1 LHHHLA
7 LGSGFAEVEHS
18 KAKRQYDEVY
28 HLRCILVACLNA
40 GCTGSGRHSPA
51 KDVSI
56 SNM

>member
-28 HLRCILVACLNA
+28 HLRCVLVACLNA
-40 GCTGSGRHSPA
+40 GCTGSGGYFDP
-51 KDVSI
+51 
-56 SNM
+56 